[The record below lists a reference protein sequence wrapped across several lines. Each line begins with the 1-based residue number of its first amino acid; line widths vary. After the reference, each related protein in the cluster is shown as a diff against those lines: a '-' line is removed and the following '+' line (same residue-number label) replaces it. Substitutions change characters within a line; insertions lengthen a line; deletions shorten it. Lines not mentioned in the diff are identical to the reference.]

1 MKRKLHPIA
10 QTIQTVQRRFSRL
23 ASYTI
28 FCLLFLWGTL
38 ACYSYLVIR
47 YQSQFDCTQSM
58 LYHLLLLLLLLTT
71 YRQQTNNTSVN
82 THCKDNPQLEY
93 CQFPPQKKFTK
104 FLGFFTDCWPVKYGK
119 EVMEHYKVI
128 EMLHSTFFSLIIRT
142 TQSLIS

>member
-47 YQSQFDCTQSM
+47 YQSIVHDQCFTT
-58 LYHLLLLLLLLTT
+58 YFNNLLLLTT
-71 YRQQTNNTSVN
+71 CRQQTNNTSVN

-128 EMLHSTFFSLIIRT
+128 DMLHSTFFSLIIRT
-142 TQSLIS
+142 TQSLTL